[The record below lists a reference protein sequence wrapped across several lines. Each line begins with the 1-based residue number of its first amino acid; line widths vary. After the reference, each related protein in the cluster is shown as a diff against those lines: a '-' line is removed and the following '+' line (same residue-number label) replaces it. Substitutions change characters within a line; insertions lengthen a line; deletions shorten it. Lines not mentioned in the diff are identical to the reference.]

1 MKYFLSQISNN
12 DCYFTKAVYVKFSN
26 LSNSPQDAFR
36 LHLHIDIF
44 IAFNDRHIRIGEIIT
59 VLYNGVAQ
67 ARRIIFVT
75 VFKRNERKVM
85 KFKNKIR
92 K

>member
-1 MKYFLSQISNN
+1 MIVVLLKQFM
-12 DCYFTKAVYVKFSN
+12 
-26 LSNSPQDAFR
+26 SNSVPPQDAFSQHI
-36 LHLHIDIF
+36 LIDIL
-44 IAFNDRHIRIGEIIT
+44 IAFDGRHIRIGEIIT

-75 VFKRNERKVM
+75 VFKRNERKVV